1 MGSTGWGHRKL
12 ILEPNTVAV
21 RRAKMAFFLQV
32 KLVYVH
38 VSKKPS
44 NEISQHVPGNLPA
57 ASNKNA
63 LSSLVCNSNALFVT
77 GMLFLL

>member
-38 VSKKPS
+38 VSKKNSPTKFHNMS
-44 NEISQHVPGNLPA
+44 QEILQANWSIYDWAQVSPDKVDSEEN
-57 ASNKNA
+57 
-63 LSSLVCNSNALFVT
+63 
-77 GMLFLL
+77 

>member
-44 NEISQHVPGNLPA
+44 NKISQHVPGNLP
-57 ASNKNA
+57 SNIFKIA
-63 LSSLVCNSNALFVT
+63 LNQHVSDNN
-77 GMLFLL
+77 

>member
-57 ASNKNA
+57 ATNE
-63 LSSLVCNSNALFVT
+63 FVFV
-77 GMLFLL
+77 LP